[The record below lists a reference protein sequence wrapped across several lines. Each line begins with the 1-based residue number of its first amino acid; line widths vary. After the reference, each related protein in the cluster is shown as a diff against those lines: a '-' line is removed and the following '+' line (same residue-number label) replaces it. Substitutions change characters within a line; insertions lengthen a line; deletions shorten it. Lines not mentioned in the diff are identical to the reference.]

1 MNKFDIVNILA
12 KEKNLSQ
19 KDAEKVV
26 STIINEITN
35 ILYFG
40 ERAEFRGFGIFSSKV
55 RDKRVGRNP
64 KTGQSVNIERKKS
77 PQFKLAKN
85 FLEKIN
91 K

>member
-1 MNKFDIVNILA
+1 MNKLDIVNILA
-12 KEKNLSQ
+12 KEKNLS
-19 KDAEKVV
+19 KEDSDRVI

-55 RDKRVGRNP
+55 RDKRIGRNP
-64 KTGQSVNIERKKS
+64 KTGQSVNIERKKL
-77 PQFKLAKN
+77 PQFKISKN
-85 FLEKIN
+85 FREKIN